1 MFQTSTTRTAKD
13 WHASQ
18 RNSILSHTRAKKK
31 MLTWRWK
38 NTKAF
43 VFFRGRQLIVILGFL
58 NIYVRKHEGP
68 VASDLTISRAR
79 RNVNR
84 QSVVSERMSNPS
96 SQVRCALR
104 DATFT
109 MTFAKWPNLQTRN
122 QAGFSGIGFGQSCV
136 QPGDL
141 RNPRQLSWC
150 EMNRDFGAV
159 QKRNRNIPDV
169 KTPLYVWN
177 NMWRKCLCREEYIH
191 YKICIRCYDVLLTH
205 YY

>member
-1 MFQTSTTRTAKD
+1 MFQTSTIRTAKD

-18 RNSILSHTRAKKK
+18 RDTVLSHTRE

-43 VFFRGRQLIVILGFL
+43 VFFGGRQLIVILSFL

-68 VASDLTISRAR
+68 VASDLTISRVR

-96 SQVRCALR
+96 SQVRYALR

-169 KTPLYVWN
+169 KTSLYVWKI
-177 NMWRKCLCREEYIH
+177 MWRKCLCREEYIH
-191 YKICIRCYDVLLTH
+191 YMSGIYTL
-205 YY
+205 